1 MKKHHAGI
9 GIVLGGFL
17 VLTLNAQDTASA
29 RKHPAVVVG
38 TFDSRAVLM
47 AYVGSDAF
55 KDSME
60 ELYADL
66 ARAKAAGDE
75 KRIAELEAFGPELQQ
90 RIHRQGFGTAPVD
103 DIIARIADELPA
115 IAAEAGVE
123 VIVSKWALAYR
134 GPTAQFVDVTDLLT
148 AEFDP
153 SAETLQG
160 IREIVAQEPVPLDQL
175 GDH

>member
-1 MKKHHAGI
+1 MKKHHVGI

-17 VLTLNAQDTASA
+17 VLTLNAQDTAAA
-29 RKHPAVVVG
+29 RKHPTVVVG

-55 KDSME
+55 TDYMQG
-60 ELYADL
+60 LHADL

-75 KRIAELEAFGPELQQ
+75 KRVAELEAFGPVMQKQ
-90 RIHRQGFGTAPVD
+90 IHQQGFGTAPVD
-103 DIIARIADELPA
+103 DIIQRIEDELPA
-115 IAAEAGVE
+115 IAEEAGVD
-123 VIVSKWALAYR
+123 VIVSKWALDYR

-160 IREIVAQEPVPLDQL
+160 IREIVAQAPVPLDQL

>member
-9 GIVLGGFL
+9 GIALGGFL
-17 VLTLNAQDTASA
+17 LLTLNAQDTAPA
-29 RKHPAVVVG
+29 DKNPAVVVG

-55 KDSME
+55 TDRMQD
-60 ELYADL
+60 LHADL
-66 ARAKAAGDE
+66 ARAKTAGDE
-75 KRIAELEAFGPELQQ
+75 KRVAELEAFGPELQQ